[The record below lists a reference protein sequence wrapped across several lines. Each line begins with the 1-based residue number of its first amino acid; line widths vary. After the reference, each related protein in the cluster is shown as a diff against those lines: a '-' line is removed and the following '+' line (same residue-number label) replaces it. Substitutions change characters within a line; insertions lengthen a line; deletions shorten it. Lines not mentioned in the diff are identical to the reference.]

1 MAGTTET
8 LKNMATAAAL
18 VAIRKKYNRP
28 APEPKKKDDAEVET
42 AKLVDQLNA
51 AKVSLNTGID
61 RLVARAGKGGVSNA
75 ELIKTTAKLK
85 ELAKTMG

>member
-1 MAGTTET
+1 MKSKIT
-8 LKNMATAAAL
+8 MMVAAA
-18 VAIRKKYNRP
+18 A
-28 APEPKKKDDAEVET
+28 AFTAFGSFAKDDAEAETGRLVEQLNS
-42 AKLVDQLNA
+42 AKL
-51 AKVSLNTGID
+51 SLNTGSD

>member
-1 MAGTTET
+1 MAAET
-8 LKNMATAAAL
+8 IKNMATAAAL
-18 VAIRKKYNRP
+18 VALRKKYNRP
-28 APEPKKKDDAEVET
+28 APESKKDDGELET
-42 AKLVDQLNA
+42 AKLVDQLNS
-51 AKVSLNTGID
+51 AKLSLNTGID